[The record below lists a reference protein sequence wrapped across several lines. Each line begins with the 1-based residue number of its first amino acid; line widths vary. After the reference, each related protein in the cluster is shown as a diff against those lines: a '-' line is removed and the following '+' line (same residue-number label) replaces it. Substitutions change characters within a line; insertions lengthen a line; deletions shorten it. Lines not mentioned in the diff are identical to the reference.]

1 MKSERSLVGV
11 IYIYIKG
18 RSVCACFVHA
28 LAISVYQL
36 LTNEQQISCLWAF
49 YGRNYGLSFPRD
61 LTWFKLNSHPVQKW
75 ENRHP
80 VYPFY
85 FFFNVMHMANKLDE

>member
-49 YGRNYGLSFPRD
+49 YGRNYGLSFPATPGTSRG
-61 LTWFKLNSHPVQKW
+61 LNLIPIQFRSGKTDILCI
-75 ENRHP
+75 
-80 VYPFY
+80 PFI
-85 FFFNVMHMANKLDE
+85 FSLM

>member
-49 YGRNYGLSFPRD
+49 YGRNYGLSFPATPGTSRG
-61 LTWFKLNSHPVQKW
+61 LNLIPIQF
-75 ENRHP
+75 RHP